1 MNKQTTN
8 SYFLAEKFQGS
19 EIRPWKFGGGLI
31 FGPRIFL
38 VSSGIRQVCNS
49 KTAWKKIEIVCSFSG
64 IPITC
69 RLEMEY
75 FFTQI
80 RNHAVC
86 RVYVTQSRLTRLFH
100 MTCVMSSK
108 REFRKDTS

>member
-1 MNKQTTN
+1 M
-8 SYFLAEKFQGS
+8 E
-19 EIRPWKFGGGLI
+19 
-31 FGPRIFL
+31 
-38 VSSGIRQVCNS
+38 
-49 KTAWKKIEIVCSFSG
+49 KKIEIVCSFSG

-100 MTCVMSSK
+100 VTCVMSSK
-108 REFRKDTS
+108 REFRCCLSRFHCRNEVKQGHKVQTNEL